1 MPERMRIDS
10 TLNAQRLTFNCERS
24 RRSLLPGDSFF
35 LVADVENAE
44 LRFANAGHPCALHI
58 KQSSAPAEKLQGN
71 GRTGPAMGI
80 IPTASYSTSIRSMAK
95 GDLIMLFTDGLFEVE
110 DQCGNVFSQEQLH
123 TT

>member
-24 RRSLLPGDSFF
+24 RRSLLPGDSFY

-71 GRTGPAMGI
+71 GRTRPAIGI
-80 IPTASYSTSIRSMAK
+80 IPTASYSTSIRSMTK
-95 GDLIMLFTDGLFEVE
+95 GDLNLHFSHVFLEVE
-110 DQCGNVFSQEQLH
+110 DPFRN
-123 TT
+123 